1 MVAPSDASKVIC
13 SGDGLLHGVVG
24 GVPMECFID
33 TQRAGPGELTAHCS
47 GPSKVAYCELY
58 DRRDG
63 TYVLKIRPQETGR
76 HVLQVSQQLTNSG
89 LVTDLYRVFVHAL
102 LGRGSDFPWSRIKKK
117 AVIKLCAM
125 TQ

>member
-13 SGDGLLHGVVG
+13 SGDGLLHGVEG
-24 GVPMECFID
+24 GDPMECFID

-89 LVTDLYRVFVHAL
+89 SCDRPLSVCLCSRPPWSWQRCFA
-102 LGRGSDFPWSRIKKK
+102 WSRIKKK
-117 AVIKLCAM
+117 PSSSFVR
-125 TQ
+125 